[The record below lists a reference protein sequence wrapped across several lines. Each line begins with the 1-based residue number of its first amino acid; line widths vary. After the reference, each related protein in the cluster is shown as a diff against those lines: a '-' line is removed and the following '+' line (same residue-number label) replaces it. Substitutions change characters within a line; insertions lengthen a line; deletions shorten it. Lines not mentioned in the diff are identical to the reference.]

1 MQSAASVS
9 ANGPA
14 SDRCYRSHSQPQVDT
29 SKPRSPGPLIEI
41 QKRGDPASKVDL
53 LILGDGYTVAES
65 GKFEKDAQRLAEVLF
80 AISPFKERRDDFNV
94 WGLCP
99 PAMES
104 GIPRPSWGVHKRSP
118 VGAAYDA
125 FGSDRYILTFENRS
139 FRAIASFAPYE
150 FAVILA
156 NDKPYGGGGI
166 FNLFATVAADN
177 PWAPAVF
184 VHEFGHHFAALGD
197 EYFATPGAY
206 PPPTAGVEPWE
217 PNATATHDLSNLKW
231 KDLADAS
238 TPLPTPWNKEAF
250 EAYAQ
255 GIEKRYQQLR
265 IERKPEQEIDALF
278 QEEKTHVTRALA
290 SEKYAGKVGAFEG
303 ALCHPK
309 GYFRPQ
315 LDCIMFSRN
324 DAPFCAVCRRAI
336 ERVINLYAG

>member
-1 MQSAASVS
+1 
-9 ANGPA
+9 
-14 SDRCYRSHSQPQVDT
+14 
-29 SKPRSPGPLIEI
+29 
-41 QKRGDPASKVDL
+41 
-53 LILGDGYTVAES
+53 VAES

-156 NDKPYGGGGI
+156 NDKPYRGGGI

-184 VHEFGHHFAALGD
+184 VHEFKHHFAALGD